1 MQQVP
6 QTDDRSSP
14 RRRKGDGLLWLSL
27 VLSIAA
33 GGHAVPAAAEQP
45 PKLKSCA
52 AAVIDREYL
61 TVHCPKG
68 KLVELLTSIRDKTG
82 VNFDLPPDLLS
93 TPISVVLD
101 KSPLQSALDIVL
113 AKFNYT
119 LDGAAVLSGG
129 RAAGTSVI
137 IYSLR
142 ESSQEPTRESK
153 AEPPPVTRREPPP
166 EAAFESP
173 APTPEP
179 AAVEQAREAVSTTP
193 PAMTSFPPAVPEV
206 SAEQEAR
213 SREAFFANLPRPG
226 ATLPQVSMPAQLPP
240 SPSITNQ
247 TGPGDGRRGLPLP
260 EFTPGPE
267 TVTPPGIPR

>member
-1 MQQVP
+1 MNNAL
-6 QTDDRSSP
+6 TRYGSRL
-14 RRRKGDGLLWLSL
+14 RRRKGEGLLRFLL
-27 VLSIAA
+27 VLSFAA
-33 GGHAVPAAAEQP
+33 GGFAMPAAAEQP
-45 PKLKSCA
+45 PKLKACA
-52 AAVIDREYL
+52 AAVVDKEFL

-101 KSPLQSALDIVL
+101 KSPLQLALDAVL

-119 LDGAAVLSGG
+119 LDGTAVLSGG
-129 RAAGTSVI
+129 RATGTSVI

-142 ESSQEPTRESK
+142 ESSSEPTREAKS
-153 AEPPPVTRREPPP
+153 ETPPPARRAPAP
-166 EAAFESP
+166 EAAAEAPPP
-173 APTPEP
+173 APEP
-179 AAVEQAREAVSTTP
+179 AAAGQPQPALGGLP
-193 PAMTSFPPAVPEV
+193 PVMTSFPPSVPEV

-213 SREAFFANLPRPG
+213 AREAFFANLPKSG

-240 SPSITNQ
+240 SPSVTNQ

-267 TVTPPGIPR
+267 TATPPGIPR

>member
-1 MQQVP
+1 MKQVL
-6 QTDDRSSP
+6 QIDDRSP
-14 RRRKGDGLLWLSL
+14 HRRKGERLLHLSL

-33 GGHAVPAAAEQP
+33 GGFAVPAAAEQP

-52 AAVIDREYL
+52 AAVIDKEYL
-61 TVHCPKG
+61 AVHCPKG

-101 KSPLQSALDIVL
+101 KSPLQSALDVVL

-142 ESSQEPTRESK
+142 ESSSEPTRESK
-153 AEPPPVTRREPPP
+153 SEPAPALRREAPEAAVEPPPPPP
-166 EAAFESP
+166 
-173 APTPEP
+173 PEP
-179 AAVEQAREAVSTTP
+179 AAVEQSRQAVSGQP
-193 PAMTSFPPAVPEV
+193 PVMTSFPPSVPEV

-213 SREAFFANLPRPG
+213 AREAFFANLPKSG

-240 SPSITNQ
+240 SPSVTNQ

-267 TVTPPGIPR
+267 TATPPGIPR